1 MSVLSIAPYDGS
13 TIGVKQA
20 MPDPAYKGYTTRK
33 EELVKAERNIASG
46 IPVTEIV
53 NNLLYNA
60 EEGELIKR
68 TIAWKYTIEVKWVG
82 LTAEQKNL
90 IMAATGQSWCYV
102 DFVDMDTDTL
112 IEGVKMYRGSGQ
124 QVTGWGKYNPTT
136 RQFQYY
142 DITMSLIQA

>member
-1 MSVLSIAPYDGS
+1 MTVLSIAPYDGS
-13 TIGVKQA
+13 TIGAKQA

-46 IPVTEIV
+46 PITEGIQT
-53 NNLLYNA
+53 LIYDA
-60 EEGELIKR
+60 EKGELIKR
-68 TIAWKYTIEVKWVG
+68 HIAWKYTIEVKWTG
-82 LTAEQKNL
+82 LTPAQKNL

-102 DFVDMDTDTL
+102 DFVDLDTDTV

-124 QVTGWGKYNPTT
+124 QVTGWGKYDPLT